1 VIWAILIFLGI
12 PLWFCALGILML
24 YRNNSSLRKRPGNVP
39 VRVKPPGKTRWI
51 PGHAVWVHDVLAFR
65 ASPAAWKELLVWVTG
80 AVARETTTEEAKKL
94 HRLGD
99 DKIVAVLSSAGI
111 GTIEIAARA
120 EHRDALLGP
129 YADTEAGRGERMGE
143 TSSLATPPAGSR
155 AGPD

>member
-12 PLWFCALGILML
+12 PLWFCAIGILL
-24 YRNNSSLRKRPGNVP
+24 LIRNNASLRKRPGNVP

-51 PGHAVWVHDVLAFR
+51 PGHAVWVHDVFAFR

-80 AVARETTTEEAKKL
+80 AVAREPTAEEAKKL

-99 DKIVAVLSSAGI
+99 DKVVAVLSNTGG

-120 EHRDALLGP
+120 EHLDALLGP
-129 YADTEAGRGERMGE
+129 YTDTEAGRGRQPAEM
-143 TSSLATPPAGSR
+143 TNLATPPAAS
-155 AGPD
+155 AQSD

>member
-12 PLWFCALGILML
+12 PLWLCAIGILLL
-24 YRNNSSLRKRPGNVP
+24 YRNNRSLRKRPGNVP
-39 VRVKPPGKTRWI
+39 VRVKPPGKTRWT

-80 AVARETTTEEAKKL
+80 AVARETTPEEAKKL

-99 DKIVAVLSSAGI
+99 DKVVAVLSSAGG

-120 EHRDALLGP
+120 EHRHALLGP
-129 YADTEAGRGERMGE
+129 YAEADAA
-143 TSSLATPPAGSR
+143 LAEPLVGSR
-155 AGPD
+155 AGSD

>member
-1 VIWAILIFLGI
+1 VIWAILAFLGI

-80 AVARETTTEEAKKL
+80 AVAHEPTAEEAAKL

-99 DKIVAVLSSAGI
+99 DKVVAALETAGG

-129 YADTEAGRGERMGE
+129 YADTETGRAEQIRDV
-143 TSSLATPPAGSR
+143 TIPASPAASAR
-155 AGPD
+155 PD